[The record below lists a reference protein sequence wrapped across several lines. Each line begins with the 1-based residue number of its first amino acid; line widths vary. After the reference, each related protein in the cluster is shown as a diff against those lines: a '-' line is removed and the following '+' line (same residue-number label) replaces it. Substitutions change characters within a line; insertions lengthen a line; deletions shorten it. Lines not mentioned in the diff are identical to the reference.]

1 MNIEYCEAKSNDAK
15 EIINYLNIVAGQTDN
30 LNYGNN
36 KINLNT
42 IQEMEFIQELHEY
55 DHSVMILAK
64 DGDKIV

>member
-36 KINLNT
+36 EINLNT
-42 IQEMEFIQELHEY
+42 IQEMEIY
-55 DHSVMILAK
+55 SRNA
-64 DGDKIV
+64 